1 VRQTGLS
8 LRRPHS
14 EALRARGEDRLL
26 SVSWLLIFDDPDG
39 LTLHLYT
46 WAEHGIDESGR
57 PGYGS
62 SITDPDGWQ
71 PN

>member
-1 VRQTGLS
+1 
-8 LRRPHS
+8 
-14 EALRARGEDRLL
+14 LL